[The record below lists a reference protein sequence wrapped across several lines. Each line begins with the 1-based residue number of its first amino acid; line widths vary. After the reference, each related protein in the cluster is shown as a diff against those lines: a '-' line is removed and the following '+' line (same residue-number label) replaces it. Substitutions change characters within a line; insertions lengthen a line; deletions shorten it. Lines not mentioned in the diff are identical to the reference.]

1 MAKLWLAHFNDIPL
15 TLAALIIFMSTFG
28 CVLAWTFRKNSKSYY
43 DKISQLPL
51 KDGDSL

>member
-1 MAKLWLAHFNDIPL
+1 MAKMWLAHFSDVPL

-28 CVLAWTFRKNSKSYY
+28 LMLLWTFRKNSKPYY
-43 DKISQLPL
+43 DKISELPL